1 MRIVVSDTS
10 CMIDLRKADLLEA
23 VLRLPYT
30 FVMPDTLFEDEW
42 LCLTDAEK
50 RALCDL
56 GLEVRGL
63 PGLLVQRAGRY
74 FNQHGRL
81 KLNDCFALT
90 LAEEIEECIL
100 LTGDGPL
107 RRIAEG
113 KGIEVRGVLWATDEL
128 EAHGVVPLA
137 TIHAALRLFHDDEMV
152 FLPPDELLRRIR
164 RLARLL

>member
-10 CMIDLRKADLLEA
+10 CVIDLRKADLLDA

-42 LCLTDAEK
+42 LCLTEAEK
-50 RALCDL
+50 RALRGL

-63 PGLLVQRAGRY
+63 PGPLVQRAGRY

-113 KGIEVRGVLWATDEL
+113 NGLEVRDVLWATDEL

-137 TIHAALRLFHDDEMV
+137 TLHDALRLFHEDEMV
-152 FLPPDELLRRIR
+152 FLPESEVLRRIR